1 MMSIPKALIFAALIL
16 AFSFSLTLAVRS
28 DLIDGS
34 TQQRAQGV
42 MIGMVLV
49 IFANL
54 VPKTL
59 EPLSAT
65 RCGRSKTQAVQR
77 FTGWTLVLAGL
88 GYSIAWLVLPIEH
101 ARVPAMSLV
110 ASGLLLVLAR
120 VAWAFARGSRAQPPT
135 EM

>member
-1 MMSIPKALIFAALIL
+1 MSIPKALILAALIL

-59 EPLSAT
+59 ESLSAT
-65 RCGRSKTQAVQR
+65 RCGVSKTQAVQR
-77 FTGWTLVLAGL
+77 FAGWTLVLAGL
-88 GYSIAWLVLPIEH
+88 GYSIAWLVLPIEQ
-101 ARVPAMSLV
+101 ARIPAMSLV
-110 ASGLLLVLAR
+110 AFGLLLVLAR
-120 VAWAFARGSRAQPPT
+120 VAWAFMRGSRAQPPA